1 MSFFKDLFGS
11 HGGTS
16 DALPA
21 PTGETALDIEI
32 AAIFRMLAD
41 MMRTENLVIQA
52 GKMNAMALMRSENRR
67 ERVLALM
74 RILEEDP
81 MLAPPPSE
89 TEIPEILVRMTEEI
103 ARIRVRRDLEDRIER
118 KVTEKLEQDHE
129 EYVEDIR
136 RQVISEESPGA
147 ESPHDKKKRE
157 DLEALEN
164 IRLTQSVMELLRPQN
179 FDEIIGQ
186 ERAVRSL
193 MAKLSSP
200 YPQHLLLYGPPGVG
214 KTTAARLVLE
224 AAKKRA
230 VSPFGESAPFVETD
244 GTTLRWDPRD
254 MTNPLLG
261 SVHDPIYQ
269 GAQKNLADS
278 GVPEPKPGL
287 VTEAHGGIL
296 FIDEIGEMD
305 EMLQNKLLKVLED
318 KRAYFESAYYD
329 PDDKRVPPYIKK
341 LFEEGAP
348 ADFVLI
354 GATTRDADHINP
366 ALRSRCA
373 EIYFEPLTPAHI
385 LRIVEN
391 AARRLHVTLG
401 EGVAELISEYT
412 IEGRKAINILAD
424 AYSLAVNRLTD
435 PEIEEIVSRETNSA
449 DEGIGGGRVSD
460 LPKKQG
466 LKMAAPDTARGT
478 KLSDENISRETIGE
492 EEKSKQGLKMAAP
505 DAVPD
510 TIVSGGGVSHET
522 IEGENESK
530 RGLKPAAPDATSA
543 EPESGE
549 TVSRET
555 IKKKSEA
562 LRALRVT
569 VTKDDIYEVVQVS
582 RLYPFGRKK
591 ASDTPAVGRVFGLG
605 VAGFLG
611 SIIEIEAVAFPAA
624 EKGKGTVRFNET
636 AGSMAKDSV
645 FNAAAVMRR
654 LTGRDLHDYDIHVN
668 VIGGGNIDGPSA
680 GTAILTAIVSAVTGA
695 PIRQDVAVTGE
706 ISLQGEIKPVGG
718 VFEKAYGAR
727 QAGITTLI
735 IPWENEKDIPE
746 EHLGLDIRRLKH
758 AEEAFDVLFAN
769 DAWKAP
775 VPEEKSA

>member
-1 MSFFKDLFGS
+1 MSFFKDLFG
-11 HGGTS
+11 GGDTKEKPPELS
-16 DALPA
+16 PEARLDA
-21 PTGETALDIEI
+21 EI
-32 AAIFRMLAD
+32 AVIFRMLAD
-41 MMRTENLVIQA
+41 SMGTERLVIQA
-52 GKMNAMALMRSENRR
+52 GKMNAMTLMRSENRR

-81 MLAPPPSE
+81 LLAPPPSE
-89 TEIPEILVRMTEEI
+89 AEIPEILNRMTEQLAGI
-103 ARIRVRRDLEDRIER
+103 LARRDLEDRIER
-118 KVTEKLEQDHE
+118 KVNEKLEKDHE
-129 EYVEDIR
+129 EYVDDIR

-157 DLEALEN
+157 ALEALETVH
-164 IRLTQSVMELLRPQN
+164 LTQSVMELLRPRS
-179 FDEIIGQ
+179 FDEVVGQ

-224 AAKKRA
+224 AAKQRA
-230 VSPFGESAPFVETD
+230 VSPFGENAPFVETD

-269 GAQKNLADS
+269 GAQKSLADS

-287 VTEAHGGIL
+287 VTDAHGGIL

-329 PDDKRVPPYIKK
+329 PDDKRVPPYIRK

-354 GATTRDADHINP
+354 GATTRDAEHINP

-385 LRIVEN
+385 RTIVEN
-391 AARRLHVTLG
+391 AAARLNVCLA
-401 EGVAELISEYT
+401 EGAAQLISEYT

-424 AYSLAVNRLTD
+424 AYSLALNRLPD
-435 PEIEEIVSRETNSA
+435 AEIEGIVSRETS
-449 DEGIGGGRVSD
+449 DDTSMEGTN
-460 LPKKQG
+460 
-466 LKMAAPDTARGT
+466 M
-478 KLSDENISRETIGE
+478 
-492 EEKSKQGLKMAAP
+492 
-505 DAVPD
+505 
-510 TIVSGGGVSHET
+510 
-522 IEGENESK
+522 
-530 RGLKPAAPDATSA
+530 PAAADK
-543 EPESGE
+543 EN
-549 TVSRET
+549 VSRET
-555 IKKKSEA
+555 EKESAPVQHVSRETKTTP
-562 LRALRVT
+562 LL
-569 VTKDDIYEVVQVS
+569 VTKDDIYEVAQVS
-582 RLYPFGRKK
+582 RLYPYGRKK

-645 FNAAAVMRR
+645 FNAASVMRQ
-654 LTGRDLHDYDIHVN
+654 LTGRDIHDYDLHVN

-695 PIRQDVAVTGE
+695 AIRQDVAVTGE
-706 ISLQGEIKPVGG
+706 ISLQGELRPVGG

-727 QAGITTLI
+727 QAGISTLI
-735 IPWENEKDIPE
+735 IPWENKKDIPE
-746 EHLGLDIRRLKH
+746 EHLGLTIHRLKT
-758 AEEAFDVLFAN
+758 AEEAFAILFA
-769 DAWKAP
+769 DETWK
-775 VPEEKSA
+775 EKGESHGGRSHSPAEH

>member
-1 MSFFKDLFGS
+1 
-11 HGGTS
+11 
-16 DALPA
+16 
-21 PTGETALDIEI
+21 
-32 AAIFRMLAD
+32 MLAD
-41 MMRTENLVIQA
+41 SMGTERLVIQA

-81 MLAPPPSE
+81 LLSPPPSE
-89 TEIPEILVRMTEEI
+89 AELPEILNRMTEQLAGI
-103 ARIRVRRDLEDRIER
+103 LARRDLEDRIER
-118 KVTEKLEQDHE
+118 KVSEKLEKDHE
-129 EYVEDIR
+129 EYVDDIR
-136 RQVISEESPGA
+136 RQVISEESPGT
-147 ESPHDKKKRE
+147 ESSHDKKKRE
-157 DLEALEN
+157 DLEELES

-179 FDEIIGQ
+179 FDEIVGQ

-230 VSPFGESAPFVETD
+230 VSPFGEKAPFVETD

-269 GAQKNLADS
+269 GAQKSLADS

-287 VTEAHGGIL
+287 VTDAHGGIL

-329 PDDKRVPPYIKK
+329 PDDKRVPPYIRK

-354 GATTRDADHINP
+354 GATTRDAEHINP

-385 LRIVEN
+385 LTIVEN
-391 AARRLHVTLG
+391 AAERLNVRLG
-401 EGVAELISEYT
+401 DGAAQLISEYT

-424 AYSLAVNRLTD
+424 AYSLALNRLADT
-435 PEIEEIVSRETNSA
+435 EIEQIVSRETITPQDAEQS
-449 DEGIGGGRVSD
+449 EG
-460 LPKKQG
+460 
-466 LKMAAPDTARGT
+466 
-478 KLSDENISRETIGE
+478 N
-492 EEKSKQGLKMAAP
+492 
-505 DAVPD
+505 
-510 TIVSGGGVSHET
+510 
-522 IEGENESK
+522 
-530 RGLKPAAPDATSA
+530 
-543 EPESGE
+543 
-549 TVSRET
+549 VSRET
-555 IKKKSEA
+555 SSA
-562 LRALRVT
+562 PAAPPLL
-569 VTKDDIYEVVQVS
+569 VTKDDIYEVAQVS
-582 RLYPFGRKK
+582 RLYQFGRKK

-645 FNAAAVMRR
+645 FNAASVMRQ
-654 LTGRDLHDYDIHVN
+654 LTGRDIHDYDIHVN

-680 GTAILTAIVSAVTGA
+680 GTAILAAIVSAVTGA
-695 PIRQDVAVTGE
+695 AIRQDVAVTGE

-727 QAGITTLI
+727 QAGISTLI
-735 IPWENEKDIPE
+735 IPWENKKDIPE
-746 EHLGLDIRRLKH
+746 EHLGLTIHRLKK
-758 AEEAFDVLFAN
+758 AEEAFSVLFT
-769 DAWKAP
+769 DEKWK
-775 VPEEKSA
+775 EKEGE

>member
-1 MSFFKDLFGS
+1 MSFFKDLFG
-11 HGGTS
+11 GGDTKEKPPELS
-16 DALPA
+16 PEARLDA
-21 PTGETALDIEI
+21 EI
-32 AAIFRMLAD
+32 AVIFRMLAD
-41 MMRTENLVIQA
+41 SMGTERLVIQA
-52 GKMNAMALMRSENRR
+52 GKMNAMTLMRSENRR

-81 MLAPPPSE
+81 LLAPPPSE
-89 TEIPEILVRMTEEI
+89 AEIPEILNRMTEQLAGI
-103 ARIRVRRDLEDRIER
+103 LARRDLEDRIER
-118 KVTEKLEQDHE
+118 KVNEKLEKDHE
-129 EYVEDIR
+129 EYVDDIR

-157 DLEALEN
+157 ALEALETVH
-164 IRLTQSVMELLRPQN
+164 LTQSVMELLRPRS
-179 FDEIIGQ
+179 FDEVVGQ
-186 ERAVRSL
+186 ERAVCSL

-224 AAKKRA
+224 AAKQRA
-230 VSPFGESAPFVETD
+230 VSPFGENAPFVETD

-269 GAQKNLADS
+269 GAQKSLADS

-287 VTEAHGGIL
+287 VTDAHGGIL

-329 PDDKRVPPYIKK
+329 PDDKRVPPYIRK

-354 GATTRDADHINP
+354 GATTRDAEHINP

-385 LRIVEN
+385 HIIVEN
-391 AARRLHVTLG
+391 AAARLNVCLA
-401 EGVAELISEYT
+401 EGAAQLISEYT

-424 AYSLAVNRLTD
+424 AYSLALNRLPD
-435 PEIEEIVSRETNSA
+435 AEIERIVSRETSDDTSMKGTNMHAAA
-449 DEGIGGGRVSD
+449 D
-460 LPKKQG
+460 K
-466 LKMAAPDTARGT
+466 
-478 KLSDENISRETIGE
+478 EN
-492 EEKSKQGLKMAAP
+492 
-505 DAVPD
+505 
-510 TIVSGGGVSHET
+510 
-522 IEGENESK
+522 
-530 RGLKPAAPDATSA
+530 
-543 EPESGE
+543 
-549 TVSRET
+549 VSRET
-555 IKKKSEA
+555 EKESAPVQHVSRETKA
-562 LRALRVT
+562 TPLL
-569 VTKDDIYEVVQVS
+569 VTKDDIYEVAQVS
-582 RLYPFGRKK
+582 RLYPYGRKK

-645 FNAAAVMRR
+645 FNAASVMRQ
-654 LTGRDLHDYDIHVN
+654 LTGRDIHDYDLHVN

-680 GTAILTAIVSAVTGA
+680 GTAILAAIVSAVTGA
-695 PIRQDVAVTGE
+695 AIRQNVAVTGE
-706 ISLQGEIKPVGG
+706 ISLQGELRPVGG

-727 QAGITTLI
+727 QAGISTLI
-735 IPWENEKDIPE
+735 IPWENKKDIPE
-746 EHLGLDIRRLKH
+746 EHLGLTIHRLKT
-758 AEEAFDVLFAN
+758 AEEAFAVLFA
-769 DAWKAP
+769 DETWK
-775 VPEEKSA
+775 EKGESHGGRTHSPAEH

>member
-1 MSFFKDLFGS
+1 MSFFKDLFG
-11 HGGTS
+11 GGDTKEKPPELS
-16 DALPA
+16 PEARLDA
-21 PTGETALDIEI
+21 EI
-32 AAIFRMLAD
+32 AVIFRMLAD
-41 MMRTENLVIQA
+41 SMGTERLVIQA
-52 GKMNAMALMRSENRR
+52 GKMNAMTLMRSENRR

-81 MLAPPPSE
+81 LLAPPPSE
-89 TEIPEILVRMTEEI
+89 AEIPEILNRMTEQLAGI
-103 ARIRVRRDLEDRIER
+103 LARRDLEDRIER
-118 KVTEKLEQDHE
+118 KVNEKLEKDHE
-129 EYVEDIR
+129 EYVDDIR

-157 DLEALEN
+157 ALEALETVH
-164 IRLTQSVMELLRPQN
+164 LTQSVMELLRPRS
-179 FDEIIGQ
+179 FDEVVGQ

-224 AAKKRA
+224 AAKQRA
-230 VSPFGESAPFVETD
+230 VSPFGENAPFVETD

-269 GAQKNLADS
+269 GAQKSLADS

-287 VTEAHGGIL
+287 VTDAHGGIL

-329 PDDKRVPPYIKK
+329 PDDKRVPPYIRK

-354 GATTRDADHINP
+354 GATTRDAEHINP

-385 LRIVEN
+385 HIIVEN
-391 AARRLHVTLG
+391 AAARLNVRLA
-401 EGVAELISEYT
+401 EGAAQLISEYT

-424 AYSLAVNRLTD
+424 AYSLALNRLPD
-435 PEIEEIVSRETNSA
+435 AEIERIVSRETINDSSMKGA
-449 DEGIGGGRVSD
+449 DV
-460 LPKKQG
+460 
-466 LKMAAPDTARGT
+466 
-478 KLSDENISRETIGE
+478 
-492 EEKSKQGLKMAAP
+492 
-505 DAVPD
+505 
-510 TIVSGGGVSHET
+510 
-522 IEGENESK
+522 
-530 RGLKPAAPDATSA
+530 PAAADK
-543 EPESGE
+543 EN
-549 TVSRET
+549 VSRET
-555 IKKKSEA
+555 EKESAPAQHVSRETKTTP
-562 LRALRVT
+562 LL
-569 VTKDDIYEVVQVS
+569 VTKDDIYEVAQVS
-582 RLYPFGRKK
+582 RLYPYGRKK

-645 FNAAAVMRR
+645 FNAASVMRQ
-654 LTGRDLHDYDIHVN
+654 LTGRDIHDYDLHVN

-680 GTAILTAIVSAVTGA
+680 GTAILAAIVSAVTGA
-695 PIRQDVAVTGE
+695 AIRQDVAVTGE
-706 ISLQGEIKPVGG
+706 ISLQGELRPVGG

-727 QAGITTLI
+727 QAGISTLI
-735 IPWENEKDIPE
+735 IPWENKKDIPE
-746 EHLGLDIRRLKH
+746 EHLGLTIHRLKT
-758 AEEAFDVLFAN
+758 AEEAFAVLFA
-769 DAWKAP
+769 DETWK
-775 VPEEKSA
+775 EKGESHGGRTHSPAEH

>member
-1 MSFFKDLFGS
+1 MSFFKDLFG
-11 HGGTS
+11 GDGKKEQPPELAPEARM
-16 DALPA
+16 DA
-21 PTGETALDIEI
+21 EI

-41 MMRTENLVIQA
+41 TMGTERLVIRA
-52 GKMNAMALMRSENRR
+52 GKMNAMTLMRSENRR

-81 MLAPPPSE
+81 LLSPPPSE
-89 TEIPEILVRMTEEI
+89 AEIPEILNRMTEQLAGI
-103 ARIRVRRDLEDRIER
+103 LARRDLEDRIER
-118 KVTEKLEQDHE
+118 KVNEKLEKDHE
-129 EYVEDIR
+129 EYVDDIR
-136 RQVISEESPGA
+136 RQVISEESPGT

-157 DLEALEN
+157 DLEALEQVH
-164 IRLTQSVMELLRPQN
+164 LTQSVMELLRPQN
-179 FDEIIGQ
+179 FDEIVGQ
-186 ERAVRSL
+186 ERAVCSL

-230 VSPFGESAPFVETD
+230 VSPFGENAPFVETD

-269 GAQKNLADS
+269 GAQKSLADS

-287 VTEAHGGIL
+287 VTDAHGGIL

-329 PDDKRVPPYIKK
+329 PDDKRVPPYIRK

-385 LRIVEN
+385 RTIVEN
-391 AARRLHVTLG
+391 AARRLN
-401 EGVAELISEYT
+401 VALADGAAQLISEYT

-424 AYSLAVNRLTD
+424 AYSLALNRLSD
-435 PEIEEIVSRETNSA
+435 DEITQIVSRET
-449 DEGIGGGRVSD
+449 I
-460 LPKKQG
+460 P
-466 LKMAAPDTARGT
+466 P
-478 KLSDENISRETIGE
+478 
-492 EEKSKQGLKMAAP
+492 P
-505 DAVPD
+505 
-510 TIVSGGGVSHET
+510 
-522 IEGENESK
+522 
-530 RGLKPAAPDATSA
+530 
-543 EPESGE
+543 
-549 TVSRET
+549 
-555 IKKKSEA
+555 
-562 LRALRVT
+562 LRVT
-569 VTKDDIYEVVQVS
+569 RDDIYEVAQVS
-582 RLYPFGRKK
+582 RLYQFGRKK

-645 FNAAAVMRR
+645 FNAASVMRQ
-654 LTGRDLHDYDIHVN
+654 LTGRDIHDYDIHVN

-680 GTAILTAIVSAVTGA
+680 GTAILAAIVSAVTGA
-695 PIRQDVAVTGE
+695 AIRQDVAVTGE

-727 QAGITTLI
+727 QAGISTLI
-735 IPWENEKDIPE
+735 IPWENKKDIPE
-746 EHLGLDIRRLKH
+746 EHLGLTIHRLKT
-758 AEEAFDVLFAN
+758 AEEAFAVLFA
-769 DAWKAP
+769 DEKWK
-775 VPEEKSA
+775 EKGESNGGRTCATAEH

>member
-11 HGGTS
+11 EGQTEKPPELS
-16 DALPA
+16 TEARIDA
-21 PTGETALDIEI
+21 EI

-41 MMRTENLVIQA
+41 TMGTERLVIQA
-52 GKMNAMALMRSENRR
+52 GKMNAMTLMRSEHRR

-81 MLAPPPSE
+81 LLSPPPSE
-89 TEIPEILVRMTEEI
+89 AEIPEILNRMTEQLAGI
-103 ARIRVRRDLEDRIER
+103 LARRDLEDRIER
-118 KVTEKLEQDHE
+118 KVTEKLEKDHE
-129 EYVEDIR
+129 EYVDDIR
-136 RQVISEESPGA
+136 RQVISEESPGT

-157 DLEALEN
+157 DLEALES
-164 IRLTQSVMELLRPQN
+164 IHLTQSVMELLRPRS
-179 FDEIIGQ
+179 FDEVVGQ

-230 VSPFGESAPFVETD
+230 ASPFAENAPFVETD

-269 GAQKNLADS
+269 GAQKSLADS

-287 VTEAHGGIL
+287 VTDAHGGIL

-318 KRAYFESAYYD
+318 KRAHFESAYYD
-329 PDDKRVPPYIKK
+329 PDDKRVPPYIRK

-354 GATTRDADHINP
+354 GATTREADHINP

-385 LRIVEN
+385 LTIVEN
-391 AARRLHVTLG
+391 AAQRLNVELAD
-401 EGVAELISEYT
+401 GVAQLISSYT

-424 AYSLAVNRLTD
+424 AYSLALNRLSD
-435 PEIEEIVSRETNSA
+435 AEIAQIVSRET
-449 DEGIGGGRVSD
+449 SD
-460 LPKKQG
+460 DGEKDAVKEP
-466 LKMAAPDTARGT
+466 
-478 KLSDENISRETIGE
+478 ISR
-492 EEKSKQGLKMAAP
+492 
-505 DAVPD
+505 D
-510 TIVSGGGVSHET
+510 TVEDVAKENVSHET
-522 IEGENESK
+522 EGDPSK
-530 RGLKPAAPDATSA
+530 ANVKPHHI
-543 EPESGE
+543 
-549 TVSRET
+549 VSRE
-555 IKKKSEA
+555 I
-562 LRALRVT
+562 LPQIR
-569 VTKDDIYEVVQVS
+569 VTKDDIYEVAQVS
-582 RLYPFGRKK
+582 RLYRFGRKK

-645 FNAAAVMRR
+645 FNAASVMRQ
-654 LTGRDLHDYDIHVN
+654 LTGRDIHDYDIHVN

-680 GTAILTAIVSAVTGA
+680 GTAILAAIVSAVTGA
-695 PIRQDVAVTGE
+695 AIRQNVAVTGE

-727 QAGITTLI
+727 QAGISTLI
-735 IPWENEKDIPE
+735 IPWENKKDIPE
-746 EHLGLDIRRLKH
+746 EHLGLEIHRLKK
-758 AEEAFDVLFAN
+758 AEEAFAVLFA
-769 DAWKAP
+769 DDTWKKKS
-775 VPEEKSA
+775 EEV

>member
-1 MSFFKDLFGS
+1 MSFFKDLFGGDGHKEKPPELS
-11 HGGTS
+11 PEARI
-16 DALPA
+16 DA
-21 PTGETALDIEI
+21 EI
-32 AAIFRMLAD
+32 AVIFRMLAD
-41 MMRTENLVIQA
+41 SMGTERLVIQA

-81 MLAPPPSE
+81 LLSPPPSE
-89 TEIPEILVRMTEEI
+89 AELPEIISRMTEQLAGI
-103 ARIRVRRDLEDRIER
+103 LARRDLEDRIER
-118 KVTEKLEQDHE
+118 KVSEKLEKDHE
-129 EYVEDIR
+129 EYVDDIR
-136 RQVISEESPGA
+136 RQVISEESPGT

-157 DLEALEN
+157 DLEALES

-179 FDEIIGQ
+179 FDEIVGQ

-230 VSPFGESAPFVETD
+230 VSPFGEKAPFVETD

-269 GAQKNLADS
+269 GAQKSLADS

-287 VTEAHGGIL
+287 VTDAHGGIL

-329 PDDKRVPPYIKK
+329 PDDKRVPPYIRK

-354 GATTRDADHINP
+354 GATTRDAEHINP

-385 LRIVEN
+385 LTIVEN
-391 AARRLHVTLG
+391 AAERLNVRLG
-401 EGVAELISEYT
+401 DGAAQLISEYT

-424 AYSLAVNRLTD
+424 AYSLALNRLAD
-435 PEIEEIVSRETNSA
+435 AEIEQIVSRETIVPQDAEQN
-449 DEGIGGGRVSD
+449 
-460 LPKKQG
+460 
-466 LKMAAPDTARGT
+466 
-478 KLSDENISRETIGE
+478 
-492 EEKSKQGLKMAAP
+492 EK
-505 DAVPD
+505 
-510 TIVSGGGVSHET
+510 H
-522 IEGENESK
+522 
-530 RGLKPAAPDATSA
+530 
-543 EPESGE
+543 
-549 TVSRET
+549 VSRET
-555 IKKKSEA
+555 SA
-562 LRALRVT
+562 SPAAPPLL
-569 VTKDDIYEVVQVS
+569 VTKDDIYEVAQVS
-582 RLYPFGRKK
+582 RLYQFGRKK

-645 FNAAAVMRR
+645 FNAASVMRQ
-654 LTGRDLHDYDIHVN
+654 LTGRDIHDYDIHVN

-680 GTAILTAIVSAVTGA
+680 GTAILAAIVSAVTGA
-695 PIRQDVAVTGE
+695 AIRQDVAVTGE
-706 ISLQGEIKPVGG
+706 ISLQGELRPVGG

-727 QAGITTLI
+727 QAGISTLI
-735 IPWENEKDIPE
+735 IPWENKKDIPE
-746 EHLGLDIRRLKH
+746 EHLGLTIHRLKK
-758 AEEAFDVLFAN
+758 AEEAFAVLFA
-769 DAWKAP
+769 DEKWK
-775 VPEEKSA
+775 EKEGE

>member
-1 MSFFKDLFGS
+1 MSFFKDLFGGNS
-11 HGGTS
+11 EQKST
-16 DALPA
+16 P
-21 PTGETALDIEI
+21 PTLSAEARIDTEI

-41 MMRTENLVIQA
+41 TMGTERLVIQA
-52 GKMNAMALMRSENRR
+52 GKMNAMALMRSDDRR

-81 MLAPPPSE
+81 LLSPPPSE
-89 TEIPEILVRMTEEI
+89 AELPEIIARMTEQVAGI
-103 ARIRVRRDLEDRIER
+103 LARRDLEDRIER
-118 KVTEKLEQDHE
+118 KVNEKLEKDHE

-136 RQVISEESPGA
+136 RQVISEENPGA

-157 DLEALEN
+157 ELEALEN
-164 IRLTQSVMELLRPQN
+164 IHLTQSVMELLRPQN
-179 FDEIIGQ
+179 FDEIVGQ

-224 AAKKRA
+224 AAKRRA
-230 VSPFGESAPFVETD
+230 VSPFGEDAPFVETD

-287 VTEAHGGIL
+287 VTDAHGGIL

-329 PDDKRVPPYIKK
+329 PDDKRVPPYIRK

-354 GATTRDADHINP
+354 GATTREPDHVNP

-385 LRIVEN
+385 LTIVEN
-391 AARRLHVTLG
+391 AAERLNVTLAPG
-401 EGVAELISEYT
+401 AAELISAYT

-424 AYSLAVNRLTD
+424 AYSLALNRFEEK
-435 PEIEEIVSRETNSA
+435 EIKRIVSRETISENTA
-449 DEGIGGGRVSD
+449 DD
-460 LPKKQG
+460 D
-466 LKMAAPDTARGT
+466 MGT
-478 KLSDENISRETIGE
+478 ETEFLGE
-492 EEKSKQGLKMAAP
+492 
-505 DAVPD
+505 VPHRD
-510 TIVSGGGVSHET
+510 HVQ
-522 IEGENESK
+522 N
-530 RGLKPAAPDATSA
+530 
-543 EPESGE
+543 
-549 TVSRET
+549 VSRET
-555 IKKKSEA
+555 KTLPLEVT
-562 LRALRVT
+562 RA
-569 VTKDDIYEVVQVS
+569 DIYEVAQVS
-582 RLYPFGRKK
+582 RLHQFGRKK

-611 SIIEIEAVAFPAA
+611 SIIEIEAVSFPAA

-645 FNAAAVMRR
+645 FNAASVMRQ
-654 LTGRDLHDYDIHVN
+654 LTGRDIHDYDIHVN

-680 GTAILTAIVSAVTGA
+680 GTAILAAIVSAVTGSA
-695 PIRQDVAVTGE
+695 IRQDAAVTGE

-727 QAGITTLI
+727 QAGISTLI
-735 IPWENEKDIPE
+735 IPWENKKDLPE
-746 EHLGLDIRRLKH
+746 DHLGLTIHRLKT
-758 AEEAFDVLFAN
+758 AEEAFNLLFA
-769 DAWKAP
+769 DEKWKQR
-775 VPEEKSA
+775 PEPPADSVQR